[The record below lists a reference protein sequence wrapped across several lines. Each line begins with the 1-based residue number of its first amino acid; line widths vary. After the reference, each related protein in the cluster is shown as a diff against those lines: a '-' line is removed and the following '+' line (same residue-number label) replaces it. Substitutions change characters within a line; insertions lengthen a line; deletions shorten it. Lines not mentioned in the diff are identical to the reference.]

1 MSTEKLQPILEGY
14 LKKQSPKGLLVKP
27 WQERYFVLQ
36 PNGEILYYASHQSM
50 SEVTGRIKLRTIT
63 EIGVSKKNGC
73 LIEIQALKKG
83 SPRTYLLMANNSSDA
98 RMWLDNIEDVR
109 QRCKDDDVKALGPKL
124 DTMSMAFYCPGDY
137 VIVQNVKA
145 DQNMYEVK
153 ADLFGTAKNM
163 RKPIAGVPE
172 DYLVVLKT
180 ENLDLP
186 EFFLEDIRGELGQH
200 PSFAEAF
207 AQNQLWKATVKP
219 LTEMSE
225 LKV

>member
-1 MSTEKLQPILEGY
+1 MSTEKVQPLLEGY

-36 PNGEILYYASHQSM
+36 ANGEILYYASHQSM

-109 QRCKDDDVKALGPKL
+109 KKCEE
-124 DTMSMAFYCPGDY
+124 
-137 VIVQNVKA
+137 A
-145 DQNMYEVK
+145 DKKGSVRAY
-153 ADLFGTAKNM
+153 
-163 RKPIAGVPE
+163 
-172 DYLVVLKT
+172 YL
-180 ENLDLP
+180 
-186 EFFLEDIRGELGQH
+186 I
-200 PSFAEAF
+200 
-207 AQNQLWKATVKP
+207 
-219 LTEMSE
+219 
-225 LKV
+225 